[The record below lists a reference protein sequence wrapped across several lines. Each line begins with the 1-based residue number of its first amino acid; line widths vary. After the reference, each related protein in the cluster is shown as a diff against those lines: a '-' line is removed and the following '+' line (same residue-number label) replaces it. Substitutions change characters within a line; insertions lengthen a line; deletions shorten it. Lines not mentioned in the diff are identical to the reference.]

1 MEVIQDEILFIIVG
15 NDDWIISENIK
26 FIDNM
31 TIPKHMKVE
40 YRVVSN
46 LDNIPQAVQNAMRES
61 MAKYKIYL
69 DQNAF
74 LIDKEFL
81 PKAIAIFQNNPDI
94 GLLGARGYYKTEE
107 NEKMELRGNYIFQY
121 NDTRNICLS
130 NVCEGDVNTI
140 VDVMALDKHFMMTS
154 VDSDWN
160 GNNSNFHIIKSV
172 EMRHMGYRTVV
183 FIDEKPFVLFDN
195 GIALEQ

>member
-46 LDNIPQAVQNAMRES
+46 LDNIPQTVQNAMRES

-69 DQNAF
+69 DQNVF
-74 LIDKEFL
+74 LLDKEFL
-81 PKAIAIFQNNPDI
+81 TKAIAIFQNNPDI

-107 NEKMELRGNYIFQY
+107 NEKMELRGNYIFHY

-130 NVCEGDVNTI
+130 NVCEGGVNTI

-172 EMRHMGYRTVV
+172 EMRHAGYRTVV